1 MSTALC
7 EATPSY
13 LRLKSTGALRYR
25 VSGAHAMLRSCSLC
39 PRRCGV
45 DRFDGADGY
54 CGAGSLPVVA
64 SWTSHPWEEPPIS
77 GLRGSGTIF
86 FSHCTGRCRF
96 CQNYPIS
103 QLGVGRSVSVS
114 RLSAMMLELQS
125 RGCHNINLVS
135 PTHFVPQIL
144 AALSEAIEQGLCL
157 PLVYN
162 SSGYETVETL
172 QLLDGIVDLYLPD
185 AKYAEDAVAYR
196 LSGFVGYVSA
206 NRAALREI
214 YRQVGPELALDAE
227 GLARRGLIVRH
238 MVLPHELSGTD
249 RVLEWIA
256 DELSPAVHV
265 SLMAQYFPAHKAV
278 GDPLL
283 GRRISSEEYMKALA
297 AFDRSGLETGWRQ
310 TLSESGWW

>member
-1 MSTALC
+1 
-7 EATPSY
+7 
-13 LRLKSTGALRYR
+13 
-25 VSGAHAMLRSCSLC
+25 
-39 PRRCGV
+39 
-45 DRFDGADGY
+45 
-54 CGAGSLPVVA
+54 
-64 SWTSHPWEEPPIS
+64 
-77 GLRGSGTIF
+77 
-86 FSHCTGRCRF
+86 
-96 CQNYPIS
+96 
-103 QLGVGRSVSVS
+103 
-114 RLSAMMLELQS
+114 MMLELQS